1 MDSLQFF
8 YLVSAL
14 FLLAVAIVVYPTL
27 RERSKNSSKKKE
39 SS

>member
-27 RERSKNSSKKKE
+27 KERAKKTSRK
-39 SS
+39 SRK